1 MGARQRASSAIGF
14 ITLTLFGVS
23 LAVTFPK
30 PPRAPEPRRVPEL
43 WAMGD
48 PADTLS
54 RGAAL
59 SHILASKGLDDTQIR
74 EITRLLRTYKSPRSL
89 RPGAAVRFYPRGG
102 GIPNKIRLDIT
113 PDSALR
119 FVRVDSAWTAH
130 VELVPFTMDTV
141 VVSGLIE
148 SSLWAAHLGGDVD
161 RLGDR
166 GFEDLVYDLADVFAW
181 KVDFTRDLRKG
192 DSFRLAL
199 ERKIRPDGTIRSR
212 HFLAIELTNGGHVL
226 RAIPRPRAGGR
237 YAYYDEEGRS
247 LHGAFLR
254 YPVPY
259 RVTSRFTSRRY
270 HPILKRYRAHEG
282 IDYGAPTGTPV
293 EATASGVVTR
303 AGWAGGYG
311 RLVELRHAQGIRTRY
326 AHLSAIGAG
335 IRPGAPV
342 TQGMIIGR
350 VGASGLATG
359 PHLHYEFLKNGHHQN
374 PLTVELPGQ
383 PSLATSQMDAFR
395 RERDHALALIE
406 GVPLPDEIRF
416 AAAQH
421 DRGRKNS
428 RP

>member
-1 MGARQRASSAIGF
+1 MSGV
-14 ITLTLFGVS
+14 TLALFGLS
-23 LAVTFPK
+23 LAITFPK
-30 PPRAPEPRRVPEL
+30 PPHGPEPRRVPEL
-43 WAMGD
+43 WATGD
-48 PADTLS
+48 PGDTLG

-59 SHILASKGLDDTQIR
+59 SVLLAEKGLDDRQIH

-89 RPGAAVRFYPRGG
+89 QPGVAVRFYPRGG
-102 GIPNKIRLDIT
+102 VPTKIRLDLNS
-113 PDSALR
+113 DSLLR
-119 FVRVDSAWTAH
+119 FVRVDSSWTAH
-130 VELVPFTMDTV
+130 VEMVPFTMDTV
-141 VVSGLIE
+141 CISGVIE
-148 SSLWAAHLGGDVD
+148 SSLWGARLGGDVD

-199 ERKIRPDGTIRSR
+199 ERKVRPDGSIRSR
-212 HFLAIELTNGGHVL
+212 HFLAIELTNGGRVL
-226 RAIPRPRAGGR
+226 RAIPRTRPGGR
-237 YAYYDEEGRS
+237 YAYYDEDGRS

-259 RVTSRFTSRRY
+259 RITSRFTSRRF

-293 EATASGVVTR
+293 EVTASGVVTR

-311 RLVELRHAQGIRTRY
+311 RLVEVRHAQGIRTRY
-326 AHLSAIGAG
+326 AHLSAIAAAIHLGA
-335 IRPGAPV
+335 RV
-342 TQGMIIGR
+342 SQGEVIGR

-374 PLTVELPGQ
+374 PLTVELPTE
-383 PSLATSQMDAFR
+383 SALAQGQMDSFR
-395 RERDHALALIE
+395 RERDQALALID
-406 GVPLPDEIRF
+406 GVPVPEETRVASSGHAL
-416 AAAQH
+416 AGKQ
-421 DRGRKNS
+421 